1 MHQSATAMA
10 WYKDEGSACY
20 DCVQV
25 AQQTLERSS
34 SLILINSDVA
44 EYTCRF
50 GGYPFYLQS
59 PWCFSHQIQIGQDV
73 RIRVLMAKEKML
85 RRC

>member
-1 MHQSATAMA
+1 MA

-34 SLILINSDVA
+34 SLILINLDVS
-44 EYTCRF
+44 EHTCRF
-50 GGYPFYLQS
+50 GAYPFYLQS